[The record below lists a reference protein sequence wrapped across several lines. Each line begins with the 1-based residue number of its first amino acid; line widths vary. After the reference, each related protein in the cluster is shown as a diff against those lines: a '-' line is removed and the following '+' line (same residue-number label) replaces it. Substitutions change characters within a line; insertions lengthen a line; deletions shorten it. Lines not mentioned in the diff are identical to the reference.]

1 MSAIGSIFLR
11 AVIVAFI
18 ILVTEFYVRN
28 MLYIRL
34 LALFPNQKYKTIGKK
49 IKNRKFIEQL
59 KLFFVLDYD
68 NSFKGYC
75 FIIMCYIFRLYSLIL
90 LLSFV
95 ICKMPNQY
103 VSVMFTVWEIIL
115 CIVGVILL
123 RKQ

>member
-68 NSFKGYC
+68 NSFKGYF

-123 RKQ
+123 RNK